1 MKKRFILGIFVLL
14 VGFGFVAAGTCD
26 DDQTIMRLY
35 SPSNSHVS
43 AWDVNNDS
51 YLEEICY
58 DEIFGSAYG
67 GASPHDCTGDNRILS
82 LSSSSNAHASETT
95 DAIYAYEVCYGNLAC
110 VYDSSAGDNCSNSN
124 GGEIIAR
131 MHSSSNSHVSYA
143 SDTNYPIKVCCQV
156 AGVYWADMNMNPIT
170 EADFGDLVL
179 LVKPG
184 GSSGTFDIKEEDTFI
199 DDDIRSITGVSTGG
213 NLIGTWEI
221 SQEDLDV
228 TPGDYEQFYFEIGT
242 GPERSEYDLEINP
255 IGNNDPMVIDI
266 TSPFCGTNYTEGDS
280 VNIIIDAS
288 DSDDEIDGEV
298 RMDGELIG
306 TFGNGGVTIER
317 VLDTPGDSQIVVN
330 ATNTQGE
337 RARIVSNIMVLETGA
352 GGYVDRDYL
361 AACIYEPKSFTNIQ
375 GKFVDFDA
383 STTRGIRVVGGVI
396 NELLPGEH
404 PFSWYWMFMP
414 GSHPRVFLSSTN
426 ITAYRFTAA
435 FPTPGDNSASLRVE
449 ID

>member
-1 MKKRFILGIFVLL
+1 MKKRFILGIFILL
-14 VGFGFVAAGTCD
+14 VGFGFATAGTCD

-35 SPSNSHVS
+35 NPSNSHVS
-43 AWDVNNDS
+43 AWDVNNDT

-95 DAIYAYEVCYGNLAC
+95 DAVYAYEVCYGNLAC
-110 VYDSSAGDNCSNSN
+110 VYDSSASDNCSN
-124 GGEIIAR
+124 GGRIIAR
-131 MHSSSNSHVSYA
+131 MYSSSNSHVSYA
-143 SDTNYPIKVCCQV
+143 SDTGYSIKVCCQE

-184 GSSGTFDIKEEDTFI
+184 GSSGTFDIKEEDTLI

-221 SQEDLDV
+221 TQEDMDATELD
-228 TPGDYEQFYFEIGT
+228 DYDEFYFEIGT
-242 GPERSEYDLEINP
+242 GPERSEHLAIDP
-255 IGNNDPMVIDI
+255 IGNDDPMVIDI
-266 TSPFCGTNYTEGDS
+266 VSPFCGENYTEGDNT
-280 VNIIIDAS
+280 NIIIAAS
-288 DSDDEIDGEV
+288 DSDDEISGEV
-298 RMDGELIG
+298 WIGGEFVD
-306 TFGNGGVTIER
+306 TFSNGGITISR
-317 VLDTPGDSQIVVN
+317 TFNVPGDLQIIVN

-337 RARIVSNIMVLETGA
+337 RSRIISNIMILDTDAGA
-352 GGYVDRDYL
+352 YVNGDYL
-361 AACIYEPKSFTNIQ
+361 AACIKEPKSFSDIQ

-383 STTRGIRVVGGVI
+383 STTRGIRVVGGII

-404 PFSWYWMFMP
+404 PFNWYWMFMP
-414 GSHPRVFLSSTN
+414 EGVPRVFLNSTN
-426 ITAYRFTAA
+426 ISAYDFTVA
-435 FPTPGDNSASLRVE
+435 FPTPGDNSAALRVE